1 MIDFYL
7 QQFLDVRR
15 KARQNNQTRPS
26 VWITRVVKLPI
37 LLDEKDC
44 TADVNISA
52 AFLME

>member
-15 KARQNNQTRPS
+15 KARQNNQTRTVS
-26 VWITRVVKLPI
+26 LDNQVVKRPV

-44 TADVNISA
+44 AADANIST
-52 AFLME
+52 